1 MQGTRNQFIENI
13 SNSPLMRGISQK
25 EKMKRFTDIMRN
37 VEEIGIFDPI
47 VYTDEDVDIL
57 RDSIIADL
65 VASDWSED
73 KAEIAAEKICKSD
86 ESREEEILSEQS
98 LFRIREKRI
107 ELSKIIELGI
117 ILTEEDYEQAPK
129 IDDNKIRCGYGRN
142 VCHQAIAL
150 RNMTLLQKNLKKK
163 YLLQKDNNGN
173 IPYEMAFQQD
183 YKAAIKILKEAMK
196 KYKIKF

>member
-1 MQGTRNQFIENI
+1 MQGARNQFIENI
-13 SNSPLMRGISQK
+13 TNKPLMREISQE
-25 EKMKRFTDIMRN
+25 EKMKRFTNIMRD

-73 KAEIAAEKICKSD
+73 KAMIAADKVCKSN
-86 ESREEEILSEQS
+86 EPCGEEILSEQS
-98 LFRIREKRI
+98 LIRIRGKRI
-107 ELSKIIELGI
+107 ELSKIVELGI
-117 ILTEEDYEQAPK
+117 VLTEEDYEKIPK
-129 IDDNKIRCGYGRN
+129 TDEQNIRCGYGRN

-150 RNMTLLQKNLKKK
+150 RNMTLLRKNVKKK
-163 YLLQKDNNGN
+163 HLLQKDNNGN
-173 IPYEMAFQQD
+173 TPYEMAFQQD

-196 KYKIKF
+196 KCKIKF